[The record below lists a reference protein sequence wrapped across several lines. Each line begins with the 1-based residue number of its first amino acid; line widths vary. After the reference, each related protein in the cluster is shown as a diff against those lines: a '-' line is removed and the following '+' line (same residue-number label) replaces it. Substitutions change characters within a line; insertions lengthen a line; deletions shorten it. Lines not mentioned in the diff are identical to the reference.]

1 MVLFVCR
8 NDRKQHSP
16 PFLNERLRG
25 RAGGSSGKSRR
36 LPSWHHHNFTAS
48 PGSNLYFGDRRPG
61 RVTLFSLLFSF
72 LHTHPTADGSNE
84 KVDVG
89 KEKVN
94 IGKEKWTLKES
105 ERIPL
110 FFFLPSKV
118 HRWQKRWEEQKG
130 EDRLP
135 KNSYRRCKRARSYAR
150 IFCPERGEP
159 LPRFYLQAVCGAGGL
174 FLSFPFCCC
183 ILMVSVVSSRFFR
196 NGDAGKN

>member
-61 RVTLFSLLFSF
+61 RGTLFSLLFSF
-72 LHTHPTADGSNE
+72 LHTHPTADGSDE
-84 KVDVG
+84 KVDVW
-89 KEKVN
+89 
-94 IGKEKWTLKES
+94 KEKWTLKES
-105 ERIPL
+105 ERLPL
-110 FFFLPSKV
+110 FLFLPSKV

-135 KNSYRRCKRARSYAR
+135 KIHIEDVRERVRMRLFFVQSAVNRFLGFTCKR
-150 IFCPERGEP
+150 
-159 LPRFYLQAVCGAGGL
+159 LCGGII
-174 FLSFPFCCC
+174 FLSFPFCCY

-196 NGDAGKN
+196 NGNAGKN